1 MVLQINSAPLS
12 QWPLGLHND
21 FHNQNNSLI
30 LATGAA
36 KLYLDKLAPEYAELV
51 AQENSVV
58 KRQTA
63 YVSTATLE
71 SLDEQRDHMVRI
83 LLGTVDYQV
92 DSTIAAKA
100 SAARVLQ
107 ALCAPYRNVA
117 RSDYRTQTREVN
129 GLIALLSGEEEM
141 AHLTTLNLT
150 EELAEVVRL
159 NALFD
164 IAIQEKQGEAVE
176 RMPQTTL
183 TTDEL
188 RKALDAKY
196 AEIVQTV
203 NAYAVVQPSAEIESY
218 ITNLNAVIM
227 LVKQSAATQ
236 GKKKEEEESKDESE
250 APETPENS
258 ETPETPEAPEN

>member
-1 MVLQINSAPLS
+1 MVLQINPAPLS

-21 FHNQNNSLI
+21 FHNQNNGLI

-36 KLYLDKLAPEYAELV
+36 KLYLEKLAPEYAELV
-51 AQENSVV
+51 AQENSIV
-58 KRQTA
+58 KRQTT

-71 SLDEQRDHMVRI
+71 SLDEERDHMVRI
-83 LLGTVDYQV
+83 VLGIVDYQAN
-92 DSTIAAKA
+92 STIEAKA

-107 ALCAPYRNVA
+107 ARCAPYRNVA

-141 AHLTTLNLT
+141 AHLATLNLT

-159 NALFD
+159 NAQFD

-183 TTDEL
+183 TTEEL

-227 LVKQSAATQ
+227 LLKQSAATT
-236 GKKKEEEESKDESE
+236 GKDGKDESG
-250 APETPENS
+250 APEDTPKGEET
-258 ETPETPEAPEN
+258 ETPETSENVEN